1 MGKDPVSKTKGR
13 PRGGRQGARLR
24 PDVDAAYITVRNIG
38 GDVRLTGT
46 VASYP
51 QYLAAAA
58 AARRVA
64 GVTGGS

>member
-1 MGKDPVSKTKGR
+1 MGKDPVSKTKDVR
-13 PRGGRQGARLR
+13 AAVDKGARLR
-24 PDVDAAYITVRNIG
+24 PDVDAAHITVRNIG
-38 GDVRLTGT
+38 GDVRPTGT

-64 GVTGGS
+64 GG